1 MMNEIISRLIDK
13 VQQHAYLGKSVE
25 FYPGYSVFTAST
37 TNCPVTVLYQPM
49 LCLVLQGSK
58 EVIVGD
64 RQFQYKPGD
73 YFINSVE
80 LPIATRIIE
89 SDVNQPYMSISI
101 QLDPDKLAQ
110 IMTETDI
117 SHRKAMN
124 DECFL
129 LSRASENLL
138 EPLSRMLDLFKN
150 EQDVAFL
157 APMVDR
163 EILYRLLK
171 GEQSSILRQISG
183 NDFRVNKVREVIN
196 WVKDNFNKAISIQNL
211 IEQAGMSQASLHR
224 HFRTATGMTPLQYQ
238 KTLRLQEARK
248 LLLEGKEVSET
259 AYDVGYESPSQFSR
273 EYSRMYGR
281 SPSQDAKRLNDLGA
295 SVQDISNA
303 PW

>member
-1 MMNEIISRLIDK
+1 MNEVISQLIDK
-13 VQQHAYLGKSVE
+13 VKQHAHLGESVE
-25 FYPGYSVFTAST
+25 FYPGYSVFTSSS

-58 EVIVGD
+58 QVNVGEH
-64 RQFQYKPGD
+64 QFNYKPGD

-80 LPIATRIIE
+80 LPIATRIVE
-89 SDVNQPYMSISI
+89 SDADKPYMSITI
-101 QLDPDKLAQ
+101 ELDPDKLAQ
-110 IMTETDI
+110 IMTETNI
-117 SHRKAMN
+117 GHHKGTN

-129 LSRASENLL
+129 LRRADENLL

-150 EQDVAFL
+150 EQDRAFL
-157 APMVDR
+157 SPMVDR
-163 EILYRLLK
+163 EILYRLLT
-171 GEQSSILRQISG
+171 GEQSAILRQISG

-196 WVKDNFNKAISIQNL
+196 WVKDNFSKAISIQDL
-211 IEQAGMSQASLHR
+211 VEQAGMSQASLHR

-248 LLLEGKEVSET
+248 LLLEGKDVSET

-273 EYSRMYGR
+273 EYTRMYGR
-281 SPSQDAKRLNDLGA
+281 PPSHDAKRLNELGA
-295 SVQDISNA
+295 SVQDISHA